1 MCFYK
6 DSPKLFFFSEHGN
19 FLALSPISPAVNEP
33 EFPFSQYFHNIWIQ
47 YFHNIFSRYF
57 HNIWIQYLLHRS
69 PLNYCLS
76 NVTFLPLSAKVL
88 IQHHPR
94 PAPNINFAQTHKL
107 KISFEVT
114 GMFPPLPYFS
124 NLVICICPT
133 RLNVFLTI

>member
-6 DSPKLFFFSEHGN
+6 DSPKLSFFSEHGN

-33 EFPFSQYFHNIWIQ
+33 EFPFSQ
-47 YFHNIFSRYF
+47 YF

-94 PAPNINFAQTHKL
+94 PAPNINFAQTPKL

-114 GMFPPLPYFS
+114 GMFPPELYFS
-124 NLVICICPT
+124 NLVFVQSASMYFSPSNQI
-133 RLNVFLTI
+133 